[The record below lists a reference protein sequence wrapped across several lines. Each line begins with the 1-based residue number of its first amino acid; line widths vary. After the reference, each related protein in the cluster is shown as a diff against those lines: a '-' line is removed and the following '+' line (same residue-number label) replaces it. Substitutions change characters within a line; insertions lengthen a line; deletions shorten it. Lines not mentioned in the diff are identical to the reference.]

1 MIIVLDD
8 RPWTELTEEEKQEKL
23 KDVRPLTEE
32 EEAEMERRVDEFC
45 KQHNITR
52 DQLATYKDY

>member
-8 RPWTELTEEEKQEKL
+8 IPWTELTEEEKQEKV
-23 KDVRPLTEE
+23 KDARPLTEE

>member
-23 KDVRPLTEE
+23 KDARPLTKEE
-32 EEAEMERRVDEFC
+32 KEAIKKDVDEFC